1 MVKLSRNNLKQ
12 QQRRRSQNRR
22 GGLFEFL
29 STPDCAEGL
38 FLSEGKCVTA
48 AKCPDGTHADTNC
61 VPHECVS
68 GTRDGWLNAP
78 RAAACRAARKIGE
91 FTKSKATLAKQNWQ
105 KFRYEQCKQYIALYE
120 AAQNSDPQAV
130 AALDALHENAE
141 NSKVA
146 QEQAVDAAVAEAVVV
161 AKEEAVAEVQA
172 QTQDMINA
180 AAAAVKEEV
189 RQEVVAEVQAETQA
203 IVEQAAAAATVAANA
218 ASAAAEQAQNAATAL
233 ANVAQSSEE
242 QASLDAGRRSSRRR
256 RY

>member
-1 MVKLSRNNLKQ
+1 MAKLSRNNLK

-22 GGLFEFL
+22 GGLFN
-29 STPDCAEGL
+29 TPTCAEDQFL
-38 FLSEGKCVTA
+38 FDGKECVTT
-48 AKCPDGTHADTNC
+48 CPEGYHGDRDCH
-61 VPHECVS
+61 PYECVS
-68 GTRDGWLNAP
+68 GAKSGWLNKA
-78 RAAACRAARKIGE
+78 RAASCRGLRSASQ
-91 FTKSKATLAKQNWQ
+91 FTKSKATLAKENWQ

-130 AALDALHENAE
+130 AALDAVHENAE
-141 NSKVA
+141 NNKVA
-146 QEQAVDAAVAEAVVV
+146 QEQAVAEAVVV

-233 ANVAQSSEE
+233 AIVAQSSEE
-242 QASLDAGRRSSRRR
+242 QQESFAAGRRSSRRR